1 MTAKIYSMNA
11 LFFYF
16 FFFLNSLCLSK
27 FGHDL
32 IPLGMPHPLIFMTI
46 PRTLVLSM
54 KENFVFLL
62 GSYVSVDTLLNFSK
76 PQFISL
82 QNGDKATSVAP
93 SVVRVK

>member
-11 LFFYF
+11 LFFYFF

-82 QNGDKATSVAP
+82 QNGDKT
-93 SVVRVK
+93 VKLPQ